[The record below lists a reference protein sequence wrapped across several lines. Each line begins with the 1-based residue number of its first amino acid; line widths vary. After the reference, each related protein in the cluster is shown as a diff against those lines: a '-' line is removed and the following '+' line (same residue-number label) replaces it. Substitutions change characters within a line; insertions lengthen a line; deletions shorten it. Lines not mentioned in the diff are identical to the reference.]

1 MQLLKLVES
10 EVQIGVP
17 LPWNVRNQDCT
28 LLLAKGYVI
37 RDETQLE
44 MLLDRGIFVDLEEVR
59 ALEALNPPVQR
70 TPDSIFVRWTS
81 AIDEL
86 EVLLTSLDGS
96 PDFVPRI
103 ETLARTILDL
113 ASQDADIGLF
123 MAIRQDQTR
132 HLRSLL
138 SG

>member
-1 MQLLKLVES
+1 
-10 EVQIGVP
+10 
-17 LPWNVRNQDCT
+17 

-44 MLLDRGIFVDLEEVR
+44 MLLDRGIFVDLEEVS
-59 ALEALNPPVQR
+59 ALEALKTPVQR